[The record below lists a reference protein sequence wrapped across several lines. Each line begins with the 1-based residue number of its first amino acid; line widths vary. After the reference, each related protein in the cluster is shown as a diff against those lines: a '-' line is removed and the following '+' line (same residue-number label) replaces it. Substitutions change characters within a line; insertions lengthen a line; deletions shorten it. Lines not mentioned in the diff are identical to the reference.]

1 MEPEKFKDPVLP
13 VMIVIVLVAAVAG
26 AYYYWFKHD
35 QPAPQPQI
43 APVADAPAPEPKR
56 EPEILHPVPGASD
69 ETKHL
74 PPLAESD
81 QPMREAAVG
90 LSGKELEKYFFLD
103 NVVRRF
109 VVTVDSLPRKKLS
122 QRYNLAKPVADKFP
136 VTGKDEELTLNPKN
150 YQRYTPY
157 VRLAETVDTT
167 KLVSLYIY
175 FYPLFQEEYK
185 NLGYPKKYF
194 NDRLVEAIDHLLATP
209 EVKGPVKLV
218 QPKVYYHYA
227 DANLENLSAGQK
239 TLIRMGPENAARI
252 KAKLQE
258 VKTVLLRAG

>member
-1 MEPEKFKDPVLP
+1 MENEKFKDPVLP
-13 VMIVIVLVAAVAG
+13 VLIIIVLVAAAAG
-26 AYYYWFKHD
+26 AYYYWFHRQQEPWKP
-35 QPAPQPQI
+35 PAPAAE
-43 APVADAPAPEPKR
+43 APPAATPKP
-56 EPEILHPVPGASD
+56 EPEIRYPVPSAAD

-81 QPMREAAVG
+81 EPMKDAATG

-103 NVVRRF
+103 NIVRRF

-122 QRYNLAKPVADKFP
+122 QRYNLARPVAGTLP
-136 VTGKDEELTLNPKN
+136 VSGKDDDITLNPKN

-157 VRLAETVDTT
+157 VRLAETIDTT

-209 EVKGPVKLV
+209 EVKDQIRLV
-218 QPKVYYHYA
+218 RPKVYYQYA
-227 DANLENLSAGQK
+227 DPKLEELSAGQK

-252 KAKLQE
+252 KTKLQE
-258 VKTVLLRAG
+258 IRSVLLRAG